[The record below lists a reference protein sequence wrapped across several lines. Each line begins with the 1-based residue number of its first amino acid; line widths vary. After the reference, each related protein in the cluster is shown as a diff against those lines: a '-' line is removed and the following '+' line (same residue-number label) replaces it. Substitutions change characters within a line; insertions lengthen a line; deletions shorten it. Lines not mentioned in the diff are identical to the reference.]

1 MASIALLV
9 SWEIWNERNARVFK
23 NKHAPPMVIFEKVK
37 YEARLWALAG
47 AKHVNFLMPRE

>member
-1 MASIALLV
+1 MVSIALLV
-9 SWEIWNERNARVFK
+9 SWGIWNERNARVFK

-37 YEARLWALAG
+37 NGSRLWALAG